1 MFSEKVENYL
11 ANALDIGLREHEF
24 WDMTLA
30 ELTNYFESFK
40 RRQKTDQQE
49 KATFDYILGDLIG
62 RSIAR
67 VYNADNTY
75 PKIYEIYPTL
85 FDKEEME
92 QAEFNRRMEL
102 SALKLQEF
110 TKSFNEKFMKKEVEL
125 D

>member
-1 MFSEKVENYL
+1 MFSDKVENYL

-24 WDMTLA
+24 WDMTFT
-30 ELTNYFESFK
+30 ELENYFES
-40 RRQKTDQQE
+40 RRRVMKQE
-49 KATFDYILGDLIG
+49 AQERATYDYILGDLIG

-67 VYNADNTY
+67 IYNANNEY
-75 PKIYEIYPTL
+75 PKVYEAYPSI
-85 FDKEEME
+85 FNKEEME

-110 TKSFNEKFMKKEVEL
+110 TKSFNKRFKKKEVEL